1 MMSEMA
7 ENNKAGVVRVSCS
20 MHQKYGK
27 SFFGIL
33 SVQHFTQWPTMSDLA
48 NPIYVFAVLCLM
60 VILAVYAGKTKTGS
74 KFGAALLVIVFT
86 AVVANLGLIPSA
98 SDSIPLYDGIFTYL
112 APLSIFYLLLGVN
125 LNSIK
130 KAGAPMIILFV
141 LGSLATALGVLVA
154 WYVVS
159 PEKVLG
165 EDARVIAGMLAGTY
179 TGGSANFN
187 AVALEYKMQEK
198 GILYAGTIA
207 VDNVVTTLWIIVT
220 LAIPTVMQKFWKT
233 RKVSQNTLEAPIAE
247 DERIDFRSLIW
258 LTFMGVLAYFISE
271 KLSDFFPQIPSIL
284 TLSTLGVV
292 LAQFRFVNQLKG
304 SHFLGLY
311 LVYIFLAVIGAY
323 CEIASVIELKSIGTT
338 LLVFASISVF
348 VHGVLIVGLGSLFFR
363 DWEMIAIA
371 SQANVGGG
379 TTAMALAETFH
390 RNELILPAILVGS
403 LGTALGTYIGFAIV
417 AFL

>member
-1 MMSEMA
+1 M
-7 ENNKAGVVRVSCS
+7 K
-20 MHQKYGK
+20 
-27 SFFGIL
+27 IL
-33 SVQHFTQWPTMSDLA
+33 TD
-48 NPIYVFAVLCLM
+48 PIYVLTVLCLM
-60 VILAVYAGKTKTGS
+60 VILAVYAGKSRFGS

-130 KAGAPMIILFV
+130 KAGAPMIIIFV
-141 LGSLATALGVLVA
+141 LGSLATAVGVLAA
-154 WYVVS
+154 WHLVS
-159 PEKVLG
+159 PQDLLG
-165 EDARVIAGMLAGTY
+165 EDAGVIAGMLAGTY

-187 AVALEYKMQEK
+187 AVALHYNMQEK
-198 GILYAGTIA
+198 GVLYAGTIA

-220 LAIPTVMQKFWKT
+220 LAIPTLMQKIWKG
-233 RKVSQNTLEAPIAE
+233 RKVSQNTLEAPITE
-247 DERIDFRSLIW
+247 EEHFDFQSLIW
-258 LTFMGVLAYFISE
+258 LTFIGVLSFFISE
-271 KLSDFFPQIPSIL
+271 KFSDFFPQVPSIL
-284 TLSTLGVV
+284 ILSTLGVI

-304 SHFLGLY
+304 GHFLGLY

-323 CEIASVIELKSIGTT
+323 CEISSVVELKSIGTT
-338 LLVFASISVF
+338 LLLFASISVF
-348 VHGVLIVGLGSLFFR
+348 IHGLLIIGLGSLLFR

-371 SQANVGGG
+371 SQANVGGS

-403 LGTALGTYIGFAIV
+403 LGNALGTYIGFAIV
-417 AFL
+417 ALL